1 MAAQNILN
9 PKLKQKLESLRDML
23 QRSISLADRYPE
35 SGDSRILRDRLA
47 HLNSVA
53 MVVVIGEVNSGK
65 SSFINALLGQDIC
78 EVAPD
83 PCTSVIQELVY
94 GDERKKVVLGDRWQ
108 RVYLPEPI
116 LQEISIVD
124 TPGTNSIIRDH
135 QTITENYVPQSDL
148 VIFVFEAT
156 NPHRGTEWDFLS
168 RIRKDWFR
176 KIVFVLQM
184 ADRAS
189 AEELA
194 VNRESV
200 MKYARER
207 NVQEPV
213 VFTLSA
219 RREMEGRPDSGFAEF
234 RRFLAGAVETGDVWL
249 MKMESTRDTV
259 KKIITGLQAG
269 LVAEAAAVAGDLA
282 FLDELKGKIGRRREK
297 TAELKRMLVDNL
309 SMSYNRLS
317 TIFENDFREGLS
329 MSNIIKR
336 SIPFMRDVDFKSWMA
351 GLQHRFEQEAK
362 TEIDNASQQVSKEIS
377 HEIQS
382 MFDDIKKEIDQRQ
395 QGKSPMGISPGPD
408 RAAIFERLQARLQGI
423 RVSDIVGNRGAEASE
438 LGSLTLSG
446 GGIAVLGAVI
456 ASVFHIV
463 AFDITGGILAAIG
476 TTLVAF
482 TLLWRR
488 PQILRSFARKLAES
502 QNEFRGRF
510 DQEVSQVFDKIY
522 LEIEFR
528 LNESEGELKAKSA
541 LIHPLIEESGLILED
556 ARSI

>member
-1 MAAQNILN
+1 
-9 PKLKQKLESLRDML
+9 
-23 QRSISLADRYPE
+23 
-35 SGDSRILRDRLA
+35 
-47 HLNSVA
+47 
-53 MVVVIGEVNSGK
+53 
-65 SSFINALLGQDIC
+65 
-78 EVAPD
+78 
-83 PCTSVIQELVY
+83 
-94 GDERKKVVLGDRWQ
+94 
-108 RVYLPEPI
+108 
-116 LQEISIVD
+116 
-124 TPGTNSIIRDH
+124 
-135 QTITENYVPQSDL
+135 
-148 VIFVFEAT
+148 
-156 NPHRGTEWDFLS
+156 
-168 RIRKDWFR
+168 
-176 KIVFVLQM
+176 
-184 ADRAS
+184 
-189 AEELA
+189 
-194 VNRESV
+194 
-200 MKYARER
+200 
-207 NVQEPV
+207 
-213 VFTLSA
+213 
-219 RREMEGRPDSGFAEF
+219 
-234 RRFLAGAVETGDVWL
+234 
-249 MKMESTRDTV
+249 
-259 KKIITGLQAG
+259 
-269 LVAEAAAVAGDLA
+269 
-282 FLDELKGKIGRRREK
+282 
-297 TAELKRMLVDNL
+297 
-309 SMSYNRLS
+309 
-317 TIFENDFREGLS
+317 
-329 MSNIIKR
+329 
-336 SIPFMRDVDFKSWMA
+336 MRDVDFKSWMA